1 MMNNRTSE
9 RHLQAIAIKAANLLL
24 PFSWKVWFWGDN
36 VGFDGLLDTSE
47 LTGLG
52 TYSGFVYGIFK
63 GWLARES
70 FRSEFD
76 YNAPGVALLRVFDQ
90 TGDANL
96 FSAAKRHADYLSG
109 FRKTD
114 SGAYM
119 RYENAAFELPP
130 ELPSDHM
137 DAFAAEQLRSQ
148 VKDGGPC
155 IFVDS
160 MHVEGPFFAK
170 MHRITGDEFYRQ
182 LALQSLTSQVDL
194 LFDPAKELFNHFW
207 IEQTKS
213 PNGVFWG
220 RGNCWGLLGLLETMD
235 QLPEND
241 PEIKPLQGVL
251 VRVVER
257 MAQLQE
263 SNGGWHT
270 VLDDPSSYVET
281 SISAFM
287 VAVLARSMMRSWIE
301 PSRYEPVMGS
311 AMSFLLDHVRDDGLL
326 EGVSFETFPSTRIE
340 HYRTLSLN
348 GMVPWG
354 QGALLVALKAYA
366 DLHGINQFNG
376 ERIGGK

>member
-1 MMNNRTSE
+1 MTKDLVSGAY
-9 RHLQAIAIKAANLLL
+9 LQTIATKAANLLL

-36 VGFDGLLDTSE
+36 VGFEGLLDTSE

-76 YNAPGVALLRVFDQ
+76 YNAPGVALLRVYQ
-90 TGDANL
+90 TTGDENL
-96 FSAAKRHADYLSG
+96 FSAAKRHGDYLSG

-130 ELPSDHM
+130 ELPSDHT

-170 MHRITGDEFYRQ
+170 MHQITGDEVYRQ
-182 LALQSLTSQVDL
+182 LALQSITSQVDL
-194 LFDPAKELFNHFW
+194 LFDPTEELFHHFW
-207 IEQTKS
+207 IEQTRS
-213 PNGVFWG
+213 PNRVFWG
-220 RGNCWGLLGLLETMD
+220 RGNCWGLLGLVETLD
-235 QLPEND
+235 HFPAND
-241 PEIKPLQGVL
+241 PGIKPLQGVL

-301 PSRYEPVMGS
+301 SSRYEPVIES
-311 AMSFLLDHVRDDGLL
+311 AMSFVLDHVRDDGLL
-326 EGVSFETFPSTRIE
+326 ECVSFETFPSMRIE
-340 HYRTLSLN
+340 HYRTLSLD

-366 DLHGINQFNG
+366 DLQGSSQFN
-376 ERIGGK
+376 EKRIGGK